1 MGNAVAGG
9 SSPTLDRHEELG
21 RMLRQLK
28 LNAFGTSFEEVAR
41 KSSRE
46 NLSHEA
52 FLYELARL
60 ECEKRAQHSI
70 ERRRHQSQLPREKT
84 FKSLEL
90 GQYPPALRQQLES
103 LRRGEFLTTATNVI
117 AVGPPGVGKSHLL
130 AALSHELIEQGQRV
144 LWTTTAQLMQ
154 KLLAARRDLRLP
166 QELAR
171 MSRIDCV
178 VLDDIGYVQ
187 HSREEMEVLFT
198 LLAERYERKSVMI
211 STNLVFSEWERIFR
225 DPMTTLAAIDRVVHH
240 SVILDLL
247 SVESYRA
254 RQAGLTPPPG
264 GSNSTATE

>member
-1 MGNAVAGG
+1 MANAL
-9 SSPTLDRHEELG
+9 SSPTPDRKAELS

-28 LNAFGTSFEEVAR
+28 LSAFGTSFEEVAR

-52 FLYELARL
+52 FLYELARR
-60 ECEKRAQHSI
+60 ECEQRTQRST
-70 ERRRHQSQLPREKT
+70 ERRLHQSHLPREKT
-84 FKSLEL
+84 FQSFEV
-90 GQYPPALRQQLES
+90 GQLPPAVRHQIES
-103 LRRGEFLTTATNVI
+103 LRRGEFLASATNVI

-130 AALSHELIEQGQRV
+130 SALCHELIEQGHRV
-144 LWTTTAQLMQ
+144 LWSTTAELMQ
-154 KLLAARRDLRLP
+154 KLLAARRDLRLV

-171 MSRIDCV
+171 LERIECV

-225 DPMTTLAAIDRVVHH
+225 DRLTTLAAIDRVVHH
-240 SVILDLL
+240 SVIVDLL

-254 RQAGLTPPPG
+254 KQAGLRPAPG
-264 GSNSTATE
+264 ASRSSSGE